1 MGSITW
7 WVKIIAITIFALF
20 LLGLSIIK
28 LLESYTMIN
37 PIEFVMS
44 FFSSSFM
51 LLLSIVGLIYPI
63 MQLYYYFNPDKRDN

>member
-20 LLGLSIIK
+20 LFSLSIVK
-28 LLESYTMIN
+28 LLETYTLNN

-44 FFSSSFM
+44 FFSNSFM
-51 LLLSIVGLIYPI
+51 LLISIVGLIYPI
-63 MQLYYYFNPDKRDN
+63 MQLYYYLKKQKVE